1 MDGNAKR
8 GRIELFKQLC
18 HEHGERCTV
27 QRLVILEAVLDLD
40 NHPSADDVYDAV
52 KDRLPGLAKPTVYRT
67 LEHLARLGVI
77 TKACHPGSV
86 TRFDP
91 RIEMHHHLVCLHCNE
106 FVDFENEA
114 LDRLA
119 IPDTSD
125 VGFEVADFR
134 VQLRGICSSCRDKA
148 RKEESK

>member
-1 MDGNAKR
+1 VDDATKHE
-8 GRIELFKQLC
+8 RIERFRQLC
-18 HEHGERCTV
+18 VDQGERCTV

-40 NHPSADDVYDAV
+40 NHPTADDVFEVV
-52 KDRLPGLAKPTVYRT
+52 KDRLPGVAKPTVYRS

-77 TKACHPGSV
+77 TKACHPGRA

-91 RIEMHHHLVCLHCNE
+91 RIDVHHHLVCLHCNQI
-106 FVDFENEA
+106 VDFENEA

-119 IPDTSD
+119 IPDTSG
-125 VGFEVADFR
+125 VGFEVSDYR
-134 VQLRGICSSCRDKA
+134 VQLRGICSSCLDKT